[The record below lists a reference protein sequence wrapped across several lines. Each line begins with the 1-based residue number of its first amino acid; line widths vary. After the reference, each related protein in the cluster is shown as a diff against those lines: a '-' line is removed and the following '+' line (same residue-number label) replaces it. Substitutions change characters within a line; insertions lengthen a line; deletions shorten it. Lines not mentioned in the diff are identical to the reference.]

1 MEARYISSTYTTDIK
16 DTLECNKW
24 MTEKGAEGVSGYIA
38 YAIFFS
44 FFAKFTKKYKKK
56 TSSFR
61 LGLFFLLIYAFSC
74 FVTLCSF

>member
-38 YAIFFS
+38 YAIFFL
-44 FFAKFTKKYKKK
+44 
-56 TSSFR
+56 FR
-61 LGLFFLLIYAFSC
+61 EIYNHFNERSDLYA
-74 FVTLCSF
+74 

>member
-38 YAIFFS
+38 YAIFFL
-44 FFAKFTKKYKKK
+44 
-56 TSSFR
+56 FR
-61 LGLFFLLIYAFSC
+61 EIY
-74 FVTLCSF
+74 

>member
-44 FFAKFTKKYKKK
+44 F
-56 TSSFR
+56 SRNLQS
-61 LGLFFLLIYAFSC
+61 L
-74 FVTLCSF
+74 

>member
-38 YAIFFS
+38 YAIFF
-44 FFAKFTKKYKKK
+44 FFFIFSREKHT
-56 TSSFR
+56 
-61 LGLFFLLIYAFSC
+61 LL
-74 FVTLCSF
+74 

>member
-38 YAIFFS
+38 YAIFF
-44 FFAKFTKKYKKK
+44 FF
-56 TSSFR
+56 FR
-61 LGLFFLLIYAFSC
+61 EIYNHFNERSDLYA
-74 FVTLCSF
+74 